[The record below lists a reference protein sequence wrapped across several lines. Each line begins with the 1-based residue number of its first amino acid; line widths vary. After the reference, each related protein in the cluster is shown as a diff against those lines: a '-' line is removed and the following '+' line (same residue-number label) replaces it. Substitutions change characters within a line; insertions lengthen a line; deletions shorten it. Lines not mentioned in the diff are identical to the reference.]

1 MPIKK
6 MNKSDLISNISI
18 KSDLFSEEDIEKSV
32 NSILNLITQSL
43 TNKNRVE
50 VRNFG
55 TFSIRSR
62 EARLSRNPKTGTSV
76 LVEAKSHPYFRTSK
90 YLKQSLNKEKEEVV

>member
-1 MPIKK
+1 
-6 MNKSDLISNISI
+6 MNKSQLISNIAL
-18 KSDLFSEEDIEKSV
+18 KSDSFSEDDIEKSV

-43 TNKNRVE
+43 TNKDRVE

-62 EARLSRNPKTGTSV
+62 EERLSRNPKREPPC
-76 LVEAKSHPYFRTSK
+76 L
-90 YLKQSLNKEKEEVV
+90 

>member
-1 MPIKK
+1 
-6 MNKSDLISNISI
+6 MNKSDLISNILN
-18 KSDLFSEEDIEKSV
+18 KSNSFSKDDIEKSL

-43 TNKNRVE
+43 ANKDRVE

-62 EARLSRNPKTGTSV
+62 DERLSRNPKTGTSV
-76 LVEAKSHPYFRTSK
+76 LVEAKCHPYFRSSK
-90 YLKQSLNKEKEEVV
+90 DLKQSLNK

>member
-6 MNKSDLISNISI
+6 MNKSDLVNNISN

-32 NSILNLITQSL
+32 NSIITLISESL
-43 TNKNRVE
+43 SKNERVE

-55 TFSIRSR
+55 TFSIRFR
-62 EARLSRNPKTGTSV
+62 EERISRNPKTGTSV
-76 LVEAKSHPYFRTSK
+76 LVEAKNHPYFRASK
-90 YLKQSLNKEKEEVV
+90 NLKQSLNK

>member
-6 MNKSDLISNISI
+6 MNKSDLVNNISV
-18 KSDLFSEEDIEKSV
+18 KSDLFTEDDIEKLV
-32 NSILNLITQSL
+32 NSILDLISDSL
-43 TNKNRVE
+43 RKNQRVE

-62 EARLSRNPKTGTSV
+62 EKRLSRNPKTGTSV
-76 LVEAKSHPYFRTSK
+76 LVEAKKHPYFRASK
-90 YLKQSLNKEKEEVV
+90 NLKQSLNN